1 LSDECFVYFHGD
13 VIKKLI
19 IVKNEY
25 YYECQMN
32 EETSKDRS
40 VLLPKT
46 NRGKEKKLTAATI
59 QNRSRYGN
67 YFRYDE
73 GFITI
78 ANVTTQQTYFCSQM
92 ASANCEDMNQLQSWL
107 DNWVSNSSEEYL
119 LDIDNF
125 SKAERMHCKFKE
137 GDFFR
142 FKIDRGIYGYGRI
155 LFNYDRLRKDKIPH
169 WNILFGKPLI
179 VKVYHIVTDKE
190 PVPLEKLREL
200 PALPSQY
207 IMDNGF
213 FYGEYEIVGNLLLDG
228 SELDF
233 PIMYGRSISSRS
245 LDKIMFQRG
254 TVYKEIPYSS
264 ETLIPG
270 DFKYNSIGWGLDVT
284 RQVLEACIRE
294 KSNQP
299 YWNQMSY
306 KAKGDLRNPQYVRER
321 GMVLKQFEE
330 G

>member
-1 LSDECFVYFHGD
+1 MAFELTNNHRRYLGLELTAEQWDKEQLSDECFVYFHGD

-32 EETSKDRS
+32 EKAANNRS
-40 VLLPKT
+40 ILLPKT

-67 YFRYDE
+67 YFSYDK

-78 ANVTTQQTYFCSQM
+78 ANVTTQKTYYCSQM
-92 ASANCEDMNQLQSWL
+92 ASANCEGMNQLQSWL
-107 DNWVSNSSEEYL
+107 DNWVSNSSEENL
-119 LDIDNF
+119 LDMDNF

-137 GDFFR
+137 
-142 FKIDRGIYGYGRI
+142 
-155 LFNYDRLRKDKIPH
+155 
-169 WNILFGKPLI
+169 
-179 VKVYHIVTDKE
+179 
-190 PVPLEKLREL
+190 
-200 PALPSQY
+200 
-207 IMDNGF
+207 
-213 FYGEYEIVGNLLLDG
+213 
-228 SELDF
+228 
-233 PIMYGRSISSRS
+233 
-245 LDKIMFQRG
+245 
-254 TVYKEIPYSS
+254 
-264 ETLIPG
+264 G

-306 KAKGDLRNPQYVRER
+306 KAKGDLRNPEYAKERE
-321 GMVLKQFEE
+321 MVLKQFEE
-330 G
+330 